1 MPNIVLIQ
9 SKPGLGK
16 TRLATA
22 VVQALNEQGIVAD
35 HFSMGDKLRGMF
47 DGTVS
52 SRFTQELQ
60 KYHYELSHHLPVP
73 DAELTADIAGEF
85 CEESAVRG
93 VQVSVI
99 DGYPRYPHLLPAFHR
114 IVKEYNL
121 IVVLLV
127 VLENADELATDRII
141 GRDRQALG
149 EVENAVQR
157 LANYAEVSAPVVD
170 GLTKEYPTLRIHA
183 ADELEQKCSR
193 VVLAIKEAIDKKS

>member
-16 TRLATA
+16 TLLAKT
-22 VVQALNEQGIVAD
+22 VVEALNKQGITAD

-47 DGTVS
+47 DGTVQ
-52 SRFTQELQ
+52 SRFTGELQ
-60 KYHYELSHHLPVP
+60 KYRYELSHHLPVP

-85 CEESAVRG
+85 CEQSAARG

-114 IVKEYNL
+114 IVNEYQLNV
-121 IVVLLV
+121 ILLV
-127 VLENADELATDRII
+127 VLDGSDELATSRII

-149 EVENAVQR
+149 QAENAVER
-157 LANYAEVSAPVVD
+157 LQSYAKISAPVVE
-170 GLTKEYPTLRIHA
+170 GLAKEYQTLRIDASNELGKKCDQVVVAIQA
-183 ADELEQKCSR
+183 A
-193 VVLAIKEAIDKKS
+193 LAT